1 MRKPHEQRVI
11 DEQTEL
17 AIKLGK
23 LREFNDG
30 EFFQSLPVDERLR
43 LQMQANAMMLY
54 LYILNSR
61 IGAFP
66 NDS

>member
-1 MRKPHEQRVI
+1 MRTPTQQRVI

-17 AIKLGK
+17 AIRLGK

-30 EFFQSLPVDERLR
+30 EFFQSLPFDERLR
-43 LQMQANAMMLY
+43 LEMQANAMMLY
-54 LYILNSR
+54 LFFLNER

-66 NDS
+66 K